1 MLSHY
6 PAMPVND
13 NEHRFIENTPLSQ
26 LFENDMIDFFI
37 PGAMAAEAPAGGGA
51 GIPGLDLF
59 IIIAFAL
66 VFYFIV
72 WRPQSKRAKEHRE
85 LVSSLSKGDE
95 VVTNGG
101 MIGKIT
107 RVEDQYI
114 AVEVADKVEIKVQKH
129 AVAAALP
136 KGTIKQI

>member
-1 MLSHY
+1 ML
-6 PAMPVND
+6 
-13 NEHRFIENTPLSQ
+13 
-26 LFENDMIDFFI
+26 DFFI
-37 PGAMAAEAPAGGGA
+37 PSAMAATAGASPGGA
-51 GIPGLDLF
+51 QDAGINIL
-59 IIIAFAL
+59 IIVAFGL

-72 WRPQSKRAKEHRE
+72 WRPQSKRQKEHRD
-85 LVSSLSKGDE
+85 LVTGLSKGDE

-107 RVEDQYI
+107 RVDEQYVVLEI
-114 AVEVADKVEIKVQKH
+114 ADNVEIKVQKA

>member
-1 MLSHY
+1 M
-6 PAMPVND
+6 
-13 NEHRFIENTPLSQ
+13 IEFL
-26 LFENDMIDFFI
+26 I
-37 PGAMAAEAPAGGGA
+37 PNAMAAEAPAGGG
-51 GIPGLDLF
+51 GLPGLDIF
-59 IIIAFAL
+59 IIVAFAL

-85 LVSSLSKGDE
+85 LVGGLAKGDE

-101 MIGKIT
+101 LIGKIT
-107 RVEDQYI
+107 RVEEQYVVVEI
-114 AVEVADKVEIKVQKH
+114 ADNVEVKLQKG